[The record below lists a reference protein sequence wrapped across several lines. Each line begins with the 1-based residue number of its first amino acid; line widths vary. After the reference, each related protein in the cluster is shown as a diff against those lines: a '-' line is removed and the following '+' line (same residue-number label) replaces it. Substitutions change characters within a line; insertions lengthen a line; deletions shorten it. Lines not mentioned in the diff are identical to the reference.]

1 LFVAPYCA
9 FPPANAT
16 GKAKSSGRARPSLAP
31 GHGPW
36 SQAGG
41 KAVEKKPTKRKR
53 PAKSTRAKAA
63 QPDAPARPDA
73 LTNLFNSAIKKGPAR
88 IGSGTNKSRDL
99 WSPRG

>member
-1 LFVAPYCA
+1 M
-9 FPPANAT
+9 PPERR
-16 GKAKSSGRARPSLAP
+16 SRPGALALP
-31 GHGPW
+31 SPQDTAHGPRPVAKP
-36 SQAGG
+36 S
-41 KAVEKKPTKRKR
+41 KKKPTKRKR